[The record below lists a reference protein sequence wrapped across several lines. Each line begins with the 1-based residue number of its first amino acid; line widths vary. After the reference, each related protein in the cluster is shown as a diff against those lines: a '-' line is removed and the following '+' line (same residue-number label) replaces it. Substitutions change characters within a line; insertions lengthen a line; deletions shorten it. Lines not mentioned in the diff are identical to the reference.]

1 MEPGTTNHSARR
13 IAAFTVGLGLSLLYF
28 IISDNQWPSNS
39 EFHTIMEMSAT
50 VLALFIGILALVNYY
65 SKKEGTILFIGTG
78 FLGTAFLDGFHGIV
92 TSEFFIPYMPSENT
106 SLIPWSWLAS
116 RLFLSIYLFLSFLAW
131 RREKKS
137 VLAKSVS
144 EKIVYISSITLTLA
158 SFILF
163 AFVPL
168 TEGFF
173 SDSVFARAEEYFPA
187 VFFAL
192 AIIGYIRKGQWK
204 YSGFEFWLIMSLII
218 GFISQAI
225 YMSNSAN
232 LFDLEFNMAHLL
244 KITSY
249 IFMLIGLLIN
259 MHNIYQQAEIANRTK
274 SEFLNIISHELRTPL
289 TVILGYTPLL
299 SQPEKLPATKKML
312 DTLKEKGFEHQAIPD
327 LLEKSLNEY
336 SKFTN
341 KMDASGK
348 HLLSLIND
356 MLDLSKIEAN
366 MMEIDQKVLT
376 IRPIIIETCKQFE
389 KSAKDKGL
397 SLNYSSSDDQIY
409 ADERHMSQIL
419 INLIGNAIKFTDEG
433 SINVAAV
440 SKGDFVEFSIT
451 DTGHGINKDDIKNIF
466 NQFTQVDGSAT
477 RNIGGSGLGLAIT
490 KRLIELHNGQIS
502 VNSELDQGTTFKF
515 TIPRIVED

>member
-1 MEPGTTNHSARR
+1 MKTETLNHKAVR
-13 IAAFTVGLGLSLLYF
+13 IIAFIFTGLVLTLFYF
-28 IISDNQWPSNS
+28 LIRENQWPGNS
-39 EFHTIMEMSAT
+39 EFHTILEMSAT

-92 TSEFFIPYMPSENT
+92 TSSFFAQFMPSENT

-116 RLFLSIYLFLSFLAW
+116 RLFLSTYLFLSFLAW
-131 RREKKS
+131 RREKNS
-137 VLAKSVS
+137 LIAEPIS

-173 SDSVFARAEEYFPA
+173 SNSIFDRPEEYFPA

-192 AIIGYIRKGQWK
+192 AIFGYINKGQWK
-204 YSGFEFWLIMSLII
+204 NNGFEFWLIMSLIV
-218 GFISQAI
+218 GFINQAI
-225 YMSNSAN
+225 YMPNSAN

-244 KITSY
+244 KIISY

-259 MHNIYQQAEIANRTK
+259 MHNIYQQAEDANKTK
-274 SEFLNIISHELRTPL
+274 SEFLNIMSHELRSPL

-312 DTLKEKGFEHQAIPD
+312 ETLKEKGFEHQSIPE
-327 LLEKSLNEY
+327 LLEKSLKEY

-341 KMDASGK
+341 KMDSSGK
-348 HLLSLIND
+348 HLLALIND

-366 MMEIDQKVLT
+366 LMEIEPSKVEVN
-376 IRPIIIETCKQFE
+376 PIIHTTCKQFE
-389 KSAKDKGL
+389 KSAKDKKL
-397 SLNYSSSDDQIY
+397 SLNYNSSNDLIY
-409 ADERHMSQIL
+409 ADEKRISQIL
-419 INLIGNAIKFTDEG
+419 INLIGNAIKFTETG
-433 SINVAAV
+433 SINVTST
-440 SKGDFVEFSIT
+440 SKGDFVEFSVT
-451 DTGHGINKDDIKNIF
+451 DTGSGISKEDLKNIF
-466 NQFTQVDGSAT
+466 DQFTQVDGTAT
-477 RNIGGSGLGLAIT
+477 RNIGGSGLGLAIS
-490 KRLIELHNGQIS
+490 KRLIELHNGHIS
-502 VNSELDQGTTFKF
+502 VNSEIGQGTTFKF
-515 TIPRIVED
+515 TIPRAF